1 MKKKTAKAAFVA
13 SIPVMTGYLVM
24 GIAFGILLADKG
36 YGWWWAAIMGL
47 TIYGGSMQFVAV
59 NLLSSGATVIS
70 TAIVSLLVQA
80 RHLFYGVSMLERYR
94 GMGKIKPYLIFGMTD
109 ETYALACNGAPEGV
123 DKRLYY
129 FLITLFDQIYWI
141 TGDAIGGLIG
151 SAIKFDTTGM
161 DFAMTAL
168 FLVIAVEQWQSNE
181 RHAPVYLGAAGTL
194 ACLLLL
200 GPDNGRFLIPALVI
214 LVGGLLL
221 LRPVLEKDGAEKKGG
236 GAA

>member
-59 NLLSSGATVIS
+59 NLLSSGATIIS

-94 GMGKIKPYLIFGMTD
+94 GMGKVKPYLIFGMTD

-123 DKRLYY
+123 DARLYY

-168 FLVIAVEQWQSNE
+168 FIVIFTDQALSTHDHVPAIIGVVST
-181 RHAPVYLGAAGTL
+181 LICLLIFGTENFL
-194 ACLLLL
+194 IPSMLFITALLL
-200 GPDNGRFLIPALVI
+200 GLGAL
-214 LVGGLLL
+214 
-221 LRPVLEKDGAEKKGG
+221 RKRKE
-236 GAA
+236 AAA

>member
-1 MKKKTAKAAFVA
+1 MKRKTAKAAFVA

-59 NLLSSGATVIS
+59 NLLSGGATLIS

-123 DKRLYY
+123 DARLYY

-141 TGDAIGGLIG
+141 TGDAIGGMLG
-151 SAIKFDTTGM
+151 AAIKFDTTGM

-168 FLVIAVEQWQSNE
+168 FIVIFTDQALSTHDHVPALIGVVSTLVCLLIF
-181 RHAPVYLGAAGTL
+181 GAENFLIPSMLLITA
-194 ACLLLL
+194 LLL
-200 GPDNGRFLIPALVI
+200 GLGE
-214 LVGGLLL
+214 
-221 LRPVLEKDGAEKKGG
+221 LRKRKE
-236 GAA
+236 AAA

>member
-1 MKKKTAKAAFVA
+1 MRKKTAKAAFVA

-94 GMGKIKPYLIFGMTD
+94 GMGKVKPYLIFGMTD

-141 TGDAIGGLIG
+141 TGDAIGGMLG
-151 SAIKFDTTGM
+151 AAIKFDTTGM

-168 FLVIAVEQWQSNE
+168 FIVIFTDQALSTHDHVPAIIGVVSTLICLLIFGTENFLIPSMLVITA
-181 RHAPVYLGAAGTL
+181 
-194 ACLLLL
+194 LLL
-200 GPDNGRFLIPALVI
+200 GLGAL
-214 LVGGLLL
+214 
-221 LRPVLEKDGAEKKGG
+221 RKRK
-236 GAA
+236 GAAA

>member
-1 MKKKTAKAAFVA
+1 MTKKTAKAAFVA

-36 YGWWWAAIMGL
+36 YGWWWAAVMGL

-59 NLLSSGATVIS
+59 NLLSSGATLIS

-94 GMGKIKPYLIFGMTD
+94 GMGKVKPYLIFGMTD

-123 DKRLYY
+123 DARLYY

-141 TGDAIGGLIG
+141 TGDAIGGMLG
-151 SAIKFDTTGM
+151 AAIKFNTTGM

-168 FLVIAVEQWQSNE
+168 FIVIFTDQALSTHDHVPAIIGVVST
-181 RHAPVYLGAAGTL
+181 LICLLIFGTKNFL
-194 ACLLLL
+194 IPSMLFITALLL
-200 GPDNGRFLIPALVI
+200 GLGAL
-214 LVGGLLL
+214 
-221 LRPVLEKDGAEKKGG
+221 RKRK
-236 GAA
+236 GAAA

>member
-1 MKKKTAKAAFVA
+1 MTKKTAKAAFVA
-13 SIPVMTGYLVM
+13 SIPVMTGYIVM

-59 NLLSSGATVIS
+59 NLLSSGATIIS
-70 TAIVSLLVQA
+70 TAIMSLLVQA

-94 GMGKIKPYLIFGMTD
+94 GIGKAKPYLIFGMTD

-123 DKRLYY
+123 DARLYY
-129 FLITLFDQIYWI
+129 FLITLFNQIYWI

-151 SAIKFDTTGM
+151 PAIKFNTAGM

-168 FLVIAVEQWQSNE
+168 FIVIFTDQALSTHDHVPAVIGVISTLICLLIFGTENFLIPSMLVITA
-181 RHAPVYLGAAGTL
+181 
-194 ACLLLL
+194 LLL
-200 GPDNGRFLIPALVI
+200 GLGAL
-214 LVGGLLL
+214 
-221 LRPVLEKDGAEKKGG
+221 RKRK
-236 GAA
+236 GAAA

>member
-1 MKKKTAKAAFVA
+1 MTKKTAKAAFVA

-36 YGWWWAAIMGL
+36 YGWWWAAVMGL

-59 NLLSSGATVIS
+59 NLLSSGATLIS

-94 GMGKIKPYLIFGMTD
+94 GMGKVKPYLIFGMTD

-123 DKRLYY
+123 DARLYY

-168 FLVIAVEQWQSNE
+168 FIVIFTDQALSTHDHVPAIIGVVST
-181 RHAPVYLGAAGTL
+181 LICLLIFGTENFL
-194 ACLLLL
+194 IPSMLFITALLL
-200 GPDNGRFLIPALVI
+200 GLGAL
-214 LVGGLLL
+214 
-221 LRPVLEKDGAEKKGG
+221 RKRK
-236 GAA
+236 GAAA

>member
-94 GMGKIKPYLIFGMTD
+94 GMGKVKPYLIFGMTD

-141 TGDAIGGLIG
+141 TGDAIGGMLG
-151 SAIKFDTTGM
+151 AAIKFDTTGM

-168 FLVIAVEQWQSNE
+168 FIVIFTDQALSTHDHVPAIIGVVSTLICLLIFGAENFLIPSMLVITA
-181 RHAPVYLGAAGTL
+181 
-194 ACLLLL
+194 LLL
-200 GPDNGRFLIPALVI
+200 GLGE
-214 LVGGLLL
+214 
-221 LRPVLEKDGAEKKGG
+221 LRKRK
-236 GAA
+236 GAAA

>member
-1 MKKKTAKAAFVA
+1 MA
-13 SIPVMTGYLVM
+13 SVQVMTGYLVM

-141 TGDAIGGLIG
+141 TGDAIGGMLG
-151 SAIKFDTTGM
+151 AAIKFDTTGM

-168 FLVIAVEQWQSNE
+168 FIVIFTDQALNTHDHVPAVIGVISTLVCLLIFGTENFLIPSMLVITA
-181 RHAPVYLGAAGTL
+181 
-194 ACLLLL
+194 LLL
-200 GPDNGRFLIPALVI
+200 GLGE
-214 LVGGLLL
+214 
-221 LRPVLEKDGAEKKGG
+221 LRKRK
-236 GAA
+236 GAAA